1 MAPVVC
7 VGAPF
12 GSLARPATDSGRLP
26 EIGMPEDNS
35 QPRTFV
41 IRRKRTPTS
50 VIAVLALF
58 VALGGTALAP
68 GVAQASPHRR
78 HCGSIKVDASPFQVF
93 VESGSVSCAGARA
106 VMFALYHGHHSE
118 RCYRDVASECHNGR
132 PTDGANTVILVG
144 SWQCG
149 TGAGGGSCTRGRERI
164 SATYIESSAEK
175 TAQAKRE
182 DAENKTTVTECE
194 NNPGDALIQEGSAP
208 RYIYECLTWGKL
220 GNECAKYPAI
230 CREAMYSESQA
241 TTKWEERVA
250 QACHAVGAI
259 ASQHTRKQNGAL
271 EYECIAQEASTIVA
285 WVSLPYMPPE
295 EYAEWTGPGQG

>member
-1 MAPVVC
+1 M
-7 VGAPF
+7 
-12 GSLARPATDSGRLP
+12 LDH
-26 EIGMPEDNS
+26 NS
-35 QPRTFV
+35 QRRAFV
-41 IRRKRTPTS
+41 MHRGWPPTS
-50 VIAVLALF
+50 VTAVLAVF
-58 VALGGTALAP
+58 VALGGTALAA
-68 GVAQASPHRR
+68 GIAQASPHRR

-149 TGAGGGSCTRGRERI
+149 TGAGGGGCTRGRERI
-164 SATYIESSAEK
+164 SATYIESSVEK

-182 DAENKTTVTECE
+182 DAENKVSVIQCE

-220 GNECAKYPAI
+220 GDECAEYPAI
-230 CREAMYSESQA
+230 CREGMYSESQA
-241 TTKWEERVA
+241 TTKWEERVT
-250 QACHAVGAI
+250 QACHAVGDI
-259 ASQHTRKQNGAL
+259 VSGNTRRQNGTL
-271 EYECIAQEASTIVA
+271 EYECIAEEGSTSVA

-295 EYAEWTGPGQG
+295 EYAEWTGPGRDNSCFAQSTQGQE